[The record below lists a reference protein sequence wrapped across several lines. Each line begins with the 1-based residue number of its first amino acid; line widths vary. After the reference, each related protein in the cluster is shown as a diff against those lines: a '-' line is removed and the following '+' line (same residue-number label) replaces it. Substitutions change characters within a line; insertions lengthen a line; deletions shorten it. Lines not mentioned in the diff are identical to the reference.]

1 MAANI
6 LTVHPD
12 NPQTRWIKQAV
23 EVFQRDG
30 VVAYPTDSGYAI
42 GCSADSPKA
51 LKRVYQI
58 KKPMKK
64 YFMALLF
71 SDFSN
76 ASKYAVI
83 NNFAFGQIKPRVP
96 GPYTF
101 ILPSHYRIAK
111 LLGVK
116 RPEVGCRWPT
126 HPFLQSVLADMEH
139 PIISTAAKLEDGQEL
154 TSGEAV
160 AEVFGNMV
168 DLIIDC
174 GEITTCPTNIIDMTK
189 STIEVVRG
197 EWI

>member
-1 MAANI
+1 MKLN
-6 LTVHPD
+6 VHPET
-12 NPQTRWIKQAV
+12 PQTRWIKQAL
-23 EVFQRDG
+23 EVFQNDG

-58 KKPMKK
+58 KKPLKK

-71 SDFSN
+71 SDFTN

-83 NNFAFGQIKPRVP
+83 NNFAFGQIKPRIP

-101 ILPSHYRIAK
+101 ILPSHYRIAR

-126 HPFLQSVLADMEH
+126 HPFLREILTQLEH

-154 TSGEAV
+154 TCGDMI
-160 AEVFGNMV
+160 AEVFGHQV

-174 GEITTCPTNIIDMTK
+174 GEISINPTNIINMTK
-189 STIEVVRG
+189 GDIEVVRG
-197 EWI
+197 EWK